1 MSVRLWGINIFKTRR
16 LRDHWAHVDETW
28 HVYSMG
34 NKLAEFWISA
44 RAPHGAT
51 PNLARSLS
59 PIPYTELCTCIHAAS
74 EQRRYAEFYVGK
86 IPVKNLIDA
95 RKFPASNRTKHAG
108 REGRPT
114 ASGVLIYLHVTK
126 FGFTIHPQRH
136 VPTGALQSRGVN
148 VRKDV
153 LEHDSTHRL
162 TTNGTQKNRKL
173 RYFGHLMRYSCLQK
187 DITQRGS
194 ARKYRREDDQG

>member
-1 MSVRLWGINIFKTRR
+1 
-16 LRDHWAHVDETW
+16 
-28 HVYSMG
+28 
-34 NKLAEFWISA
+34 
-44 RAPHGAT
+44 
-51 PNLARSLS
+51 
-59 PIPYTELCTCIHAAS
+59 
-74 EQRRYAEFYVGK
+74 
-86 IPVKNLIDA
+86 
-95 RKFPASNRTKHAG
+95 
-108 REGRPT
+108 
-114 ASGVLIYLHVTK
+114 
-126 FGFTIHPQRH
+126 
-136 VPTGALQSRGVN
+136 VN